1 MKLIVFG
8 QVINCC
14 EKQKILF
21 LVKYLSGLAV
31 LTIPLFASGYNEV
44 QNGLQVSALQT
55 MFGFGGG
62 GISSSN
68 SLSELIF
75 NVIRIALGF
84 AGAVAVVFVIIGGFQ
99 YITASGNEEQAEKGK
114 KTLIN
119 AIIGVVVIIMSYV
132 IINVITNLVSSP
144 SGNGY

>member
-1 MKLIVFG
+1 MIKNITSKIKYLPGVLAGLIV
-8 QVINCC
+8 
-14 EKQKILF
+14 
-21 LVKYLSGLAV
+21 
-31 LTIPLFASGYNEV
+31 PFAAAAYNEV
-44 QNGLQVSALQT
+44 QNGLQTSALQT
-55 MFGFGGG
+55 MFGFSGGG
-62 GISSSN
+62 LSSSN
-68 SLSELIF
+68 TLSELIF

-99 YITASGNEEQAEKGK
+99 YMTSSGNEEQAEKGK

-119 AIIGVVVIIMSYV
+119 AIIGVVVIVMSYV